1 MIAPFSC
8 PRCQQI
14 FWHLTPVPGTKY
26 YQWVCS
32 NCDHPL
38 EIELDHS
45 NMQHLKIII
54 QQDIEATGRLPEEPK

>member
-1 MIAPFSC
+1 M
-8 PRCQQI
+8 
-14 FWHLTPVPGTKY
+14 FWHFKPISKTE

>member
-14 FWHLTPVPGTKY
+14 FWHLKPISKTE